1 MKEKNTDVGKFW
13 DVCHNKDVVVSL
25 SGCGYDETIDFLKV
39 RDRIVPGHN
48 VLEVG
53 VGLGYVT
60 KGLYENKL
68 SVSALDISDV
78 ALKRVKNYCESTY
91 LVDDVEKLPSDY
103 FDIIICNNVVQHVRT
118 DLLIKELNNL
128 IRSLKLGGVFS
139 VEFVSS
145 IGLED
150 NGQAPSYD
158 EIVGGGLCRTPKFL
172 AGLIETA
179 GGKCTLVF
187 DKKVDIGI
195 VKGHHVF
202 HVRKVVI

>member
-1 MKEKNTDVGKFW
+1 MSSLTTDVELFW
-13 DVCHNKDVVVSL
+13 DKCHAQNIKDSL
-25 SGCGYDETIDFLKV
+25 SGCEYDETIDFLKV
-39 RDRIVPGHN
+39 RGCIVPGDS

-68 SVSALDISDV
+68 IVSALDISEV
-78 ALKRVKNYCESTY
+78 ALERIKNYCEATY
-91 LVDDVEKLPSDY
+91 LLDELEKLPSDY
-103 FDIIICNNVVQHVRT
+103 FDLIICNNVVQHVRT
-118 DLLIKELNNL
+118 DLLIEELNNL
-128 IRSLKLGGVFS
+128 IRSLKPGRVFS

-145 IGLED
+145 IGFED

-158 EIVGGGLCRTPKFL
+158 ETIGGGLCRTPKFL
-172 AGLIETA
+172 ESLIETA

-202 HVRKVVI
+202 HVKK